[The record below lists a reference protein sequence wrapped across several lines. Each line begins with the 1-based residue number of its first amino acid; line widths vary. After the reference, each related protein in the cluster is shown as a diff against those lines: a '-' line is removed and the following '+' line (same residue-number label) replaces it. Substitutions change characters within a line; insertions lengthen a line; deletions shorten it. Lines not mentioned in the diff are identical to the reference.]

1 MKTSDL
7 LNTIFIIVVFICLYI
22 ASILAIGKNNI
33 EKNWPIYRCS
43 PLVMPFANM
52 FGHDVMK
59 NFTYCIQTMQTDF
72 MGPFLAPS
80 NYTNAVVAQNVKT
93 SVETTKN
100 SMGMFSYIRDAIANN
115 FSSLYNVFGSIGIVL
130 EYMVI
135 KIKDMMAKVTG
146 IYTAS
151 LSLLQAGGITAES
164 TWESFPG
171 KLLRALPPNERSTK
185 KDIERN

>member
-22 ASILAIGKNNI
+22 ANILAIGKKNI

-80 NYTNAVVAQNVKT
+80 NYTNAVVSQNIKT
-93 SVETTKN
+93 SVNTNKN
-100 SMGMFSYIRDAIANN
+100 SMGMFSYIRDTVANN
-115 FSSLYNVFGSIGIVL
+115 FSSLYNVFGNIGLTLQYLVVKL
-130 EYMVI
+130 
-135 KIKDMMAKVTG
+135 KDMMSKVTG
-146 IYTAS
+146 VYTGS
-151 LSLLQAGGITAES
+151 LYLLQSSGITAQS
-164 TWESFPG
+164 TWD
-171 KLLRALPPNERSTK
+171 ALPGRLLNALPVG
-185 KDIERN
+185 